1 MVDIFWSVVELFDD
15 LNDVVFVWNILFID
29 VVNCNVFIKKFRVKC
44 VIKFW
49 IIKELKE
56 LMVDRDYVFKVVKRL
71 GNE

>member
-29 VVNCNVFIKKFRVKC
+29 VVNCYVFIKKFRVKC